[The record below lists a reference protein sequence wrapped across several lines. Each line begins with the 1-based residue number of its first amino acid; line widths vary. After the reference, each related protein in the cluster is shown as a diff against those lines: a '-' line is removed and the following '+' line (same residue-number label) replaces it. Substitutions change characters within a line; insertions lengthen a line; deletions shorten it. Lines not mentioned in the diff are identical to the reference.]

1 MNLLRFLL
9 ALFGKIGYYIKN
21 SFATKIRSAR
31 NDSLEAFKVFNER
44 QLRIISLLQSQEKVS
59 VSELTAEFGVSLVTV
74 RQDLKK
80 LEDQGVLTRTHG
92 GAVAVDNGY
101 DTSTR
106 MWNNYEKKQRIVQRA
121 AGLVSD
127 GETIIIETGSTCS
140 LLARE
145 LATKRGITIIT
156 NSVFLCNFVRACSSL
171 DVVLLGGSFQHDAE
185 ANVGPLTKLG
195 LAQFSVDKCFIGAD
209 AISEDK
215 GVSTINLFRAEV
227 ARAMAK
233 SAKKMIVL
241 ATSDKV
247 GASAVASSFPLA
259 SVHTVITDK
268 DLSREGRSLLDG
280 AGVEVIT
287 V

>member
-1 MNLLRFLL
+1 M
-9 ALFGKIGYYIKN
+9 
-21 SFATKIRSAR
+21 
-31 NDSLEAFKVFNER
+31 FNER

-80 LEDQGVLTRTHG
+80 LEDQGVLKRTHG

-156 NSVFLCNFVRACSSL
+156 NSWVLVNYFRSNSRVTLILAPGEYKENQAGVISDMTMRFFETFNVDKTFLGTQGLELERGATVADFTECNIKRTMLQAGKVKI
-171 DVVLLGGSFQHDAE
+171 LLADH
-185 ANVGPLTKLG
+185 NKLG
-195 LAQFSVDKCFIGAD
+195 QTFLVKQADVDEFDYIVTD
-209 AISEDK
+209 NQSDPTYLQRIRDL
-215 GVSTINLFRAEV
+215 GVTVYVAE
-227 ARAMAK
+227 
-233 SAKKMIVL
+233 
-241 ATSDKV
+241 
-247 GASAVASSFPLA
+247 
-259 SVHTVITDK
+259 
-268 DLSREGRSLLDG
+268 
-280 AGVEVIT
+280 
-287 V
+287 

>member
-31 NDSLEAFKVFNER
+31 NDSLEAFTVFNER

-80 LEDQGVLTRTHG
+80 LEDQGVLKRTHG

-195 LAQFSVDKCFIGAD
+195 LSQFSVDKCFIGAD

-280 AGVEVIT
+280 AGAEVIT

>member
-1 MNLLRFLL
+1 MNLRRFLL

-74 RQDLKK
+74 RQALKK
-80 LEDQGVLTRTHG
+80 LEDQGVLKRTHG

-195 LAQFSVDKCFIGAD
+195 LSQFSVDKCFIGAD
-209 AISEDK
+209 AISEEK

-227 ARAMAK
+227 VRSMSE
-233 SAKKMIVL
+233 SAGKMIVL
-241 ATSDKV
+241 TTSDKI
-247 GASAVASSFPLA
+247 GGSAVASVFPLDHL
-259 SVHTVITDK
+259 HTLITDTDIK
-268 DLSREGRSLLDG
+268 PADQHMLER
-280 AGVEVIT
+280 AGVNVLT

>member
-1 MNLLRFLL
+1 M
-9 ALFGKIGYYIKN
+9 
-21 SFATKIRSAR
+21 
-31 NDSLEAFKVFNER
+31 
-44 QLRIISLLQSQEKVS
+44 
-59 VSELTAEFGVSLVTV
+59 
-74 RQDLKK
+74 
-80 LEDQGVLTRTHG
+80 
-92 GAVAVDNGY
+92 
-101 DTSTR
+101 
-106 MWNNYEKKQRIVQRA
+106 
-121 AGLVSD
+121 
-127 GETIIIETGSTCS
+127 
-140 LLARE
+140 
-145 LATKRGITIIT
+145 IT
-156 NSVFLCNFVRACSSL
+156 NSVFLCNFVRRCPAL

-209 AISEDK
+209 AISQDK
-215 GVSTINLFRAEV
+215 GISTINLFRAEV

-247 GASAVASSFPLA
+247 GANAVASSFPLS

-268 DLSREGRSLLDG
+268 ELSIEGRGLLDQ

>member
-1 MNLLRFLL
+1 MLRFLL

-80 LEDQGVLTRTHG
+80 LEDQGVLKRTHG

-140 LLARE
+140 LLAR
-145 LATKRGITIIT
+145 
-156 NSVFLCNFVRACSSL
+156 V
-171 DVVLLGGSFQHDAE
+171 
-185 ANVGPLTKLG
+185 
-195 LAQFSVDKCFIGAD
+195 
-209 AISEDK
+209 
-215 GVSTINLFRAEV
+215 
-227 ARAMAK
+227 
-233 SAKKMIVL
+233 
-241 ATSDKV
+241 V
-247 GASAVASSFPLA
+247 GA
-259 SVHTVITDK
+259 
-268 DLSREGRSLLDG
+268 
-280 AGVEVIT
+280 AGGDNL
-287 V
+287 

>member
-1 MNLLRFLL
+1 MLSATPAFRHTAFISAHTCFLDMPLPLLVR
-9 ALFGKIGYYIKN
+9 KISPEAIFCARPYCSSLRHSLPG
-21 SFATKIRSAR
+21 IRIVRIFPFSDTSAR
-31 NDSLEAFKVFNER
+31 PR
-44 QLRIISLLQSQEKVS
+44 
-59 VSELTAEFGVSLVTV
+59 
-74 RQDLKK
+74 
-80 LEDQGVLTRTHG
+80 
-92 GAVAVDNGY
+92 
-101 DTSTR
+101 
-106 MWNNYEKKQRIVQRA
+106 RA
-121 AGLVSD
+121 ASMVSD
-127 GETIIIETGSTCS
+127 GETVIVETGSTCS

-145 LATKRGITIIT
+145 LASKRGVTVIT
-156 NSVFLCNFVRACSSL
+156 NSVFLCNFVRRCPAL

>member
-1 MNLLRFLL
+1 M
-9 ALFGKIGYYIKN
+9 
-21 SFATKIRSAR
+21 
-31 NDSLEAFKVFNER
+31 FNER

-80 LEDQGVLTRTHG
+80 LEDQGVLKRTHG
-92 GAVAVDNGY
+92 GAVAVDTGY

-121 AGLVSD
+121 AELVSD

-140 LLARE
+140 LMARE
-145 LATKRGITIIT
+145 LSSKRGITIIT

-171 DVVLLGGSFQHDAE
+171 DVVLLGGSFQHDA
-185 ANVGPLTKLG
+185 LTKLG
-195 LAQFSVDKCFIGAD
+195 LSQFSVDKCFIGAD
-209 AISEDK
+209 AISEEK

-227 ARAMAK
+227 VRSMAE
-233 SAKKMIVL
+233 SASKMIVL
-241 ATSDKV
+241 TTSDKI
-247 GASAVASSFPLA
+247 GGSAVASVFPLNHL
-259 SVHTVITDK
+259 HTLITDTDIK
-268 DLSREGRSLLDG
+268 SNHQLMLEK
-280 AGVEVIT
+280 AGVNVLT